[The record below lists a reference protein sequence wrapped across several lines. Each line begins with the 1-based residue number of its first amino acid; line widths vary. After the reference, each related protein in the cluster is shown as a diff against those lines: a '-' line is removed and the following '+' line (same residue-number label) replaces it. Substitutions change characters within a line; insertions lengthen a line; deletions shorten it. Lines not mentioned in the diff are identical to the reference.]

1 MPPKR
6 SKSVGKALRDRKTSS
21 KMREKLRALQ
31 MREKEA
37 KDKGLTEKEMLDL
50 YGREWM
56 GKSAGPNTKYY
67 GTKKQ
72 TEGYYEA
79 EKDIPSYKVKRK
91 RGL

>member
-6 SKSVGKALRDRKTSS
+6 SKSVGKALRDKKTSS
-21 KMREKLRALQ
+21 EMRKKLRALQ

-37 KDKGLTEKEMLDL
+37 KDKGLTQKEMLDL

-56 GKSAGPNTKYY
+56 DKSAGQNTKYY

-91 RGL
+91 RG